1 MFNMTTKQE
10 WSNDR
15 TKLKKDNSLTNKFYL
30 IDTTLQLILEGKA
43 NTNDNIPI
51 VRHEAHC
58 TWL

>member
-1 MFNMTTKQE
+1 MVNMTTKQE

-15 TKLKKDNSLTNKFYL
+15 TKLNKDNSLTNKFYL

-43 NTNDNIPI
+43 NTKDNIPI
-51 VRHEAHC
+51 VRHAAHC